1 MNETDVLNAFHDQKK
16 LYELALSLFPDAGL
30 DEQIFNSILENAKA
44 SDIPEMRY
52 LWPQGEHSLA
62 SAANLSLQTNC
73 EARTLYGLTTTH
85 ERTQPFHSSFV
96 EECQAVRISL
106 SCGRAEAKG
115 IWTHLGLVK
124 PDDHKIFSVEEV
136 RAHYQTA
143 FSKPPPAFSRV
154 DLITG
159 GRYLD
164 LVRFAPISIFLA
176 YENDDSETPLFY
188 FLESGSV
195 TGRPEVLY
203 YASQMGESI
212 LTEAG
217 FAFTPFACAQNWY
230 DGLLTMTADGT
241 EPASIVIPISQE
253 KNGERHYLT
262 VTVNYAIAPPGEV
275 IFPGAQMIIAVM
287 RVFALGLGLQLD
299 RGLIGR
305 AMGKWCLKRTQWG
318 EKPPLDGQ
326 ADGYCGCP
334 QEQA

>member
-1 MNETDVLNAFHDQKK
+1 MNETDVLNVFHDQKK
-16 LYELALSLFPDAGL
+16 LFDLVLSLFPDAGL
-30 DEQIFNSILENAKA
+30 TEQVFAAILEDAKA
-44 SDIPEMRY
+44 SDVVEMRY
-52 LWPQGEHSLA
+52 LWPQGEHSEA
-62 SAANLSLQTNC
+62 SKANLILQANC
-73 EARTLYGLTTTH
+73 EKRTLYALTTTH
-85 ERTQPFHSSFV
+85 HRTQPFHSSFV
-96 EECQAVRISL
+96 EECQGVRISL
-106 SCGRAEAKG
+106 AATRAEAYG

-136 RAHYQTA
+136 SAHYQAA
-143 FSKPPPAFSRV
+143 FDKAPPAFSRV

-176 YENDDSETPLFY
+176 YENEQSETPLFY

-212 LTEAG
+212 LAHAG

-230 DGLLTMTADGT
+230 DGLLTMTACGK
-241 EPASIVIPISQE
+241 EPACLAIPISQE
-253 KNGERHYLT
+253 KDGQRHYLT
-262 VTVNYAIAPPGEV
+262 VEVNYSIIEPGQV

-305 AMGKWCLKRTQWG
+305 AMGKWCLDRTEW
-318 EKPPLDGQ
+318 EVKPPLDGK